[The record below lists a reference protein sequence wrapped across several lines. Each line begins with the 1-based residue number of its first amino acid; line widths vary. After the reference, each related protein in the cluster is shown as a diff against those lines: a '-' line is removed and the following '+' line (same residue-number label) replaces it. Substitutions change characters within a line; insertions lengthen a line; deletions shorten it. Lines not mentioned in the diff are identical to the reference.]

1 MPVIKK
7 TNESGD
13 EDFVLERLD
22 RIAEVLELALS
33 PQLEGARSRLR
44 ADSLDAAIF
53 DHTAGRWVPAGELQH
68 KVAAATGAKK
78 RTLQEHLSA
87 LVENGFLK
95 KDGAGP
101 SVRYRSSGLI

>member
-1 MPVIKK
+1 MAPRDQGISVKSK
-7 TNESGD
+7 D
-13 EDFVLERLD
+13 ALFERLD
-22 RIAEVLELALS
+22 RLTEILELALS
-33 PQLEGARSRLR
+33 PQLDAARSKLR

-53 DHTAGRWVPAGELQH
+53 DATAGEWVPAGDLQR

-78 RTLQEHLSA
+78 RTLQEHLSG
-87 LVENGFLK
+87 LVDAGYLQ